1 MTKLRKFR
9 PTMWITVVV
18 YLLIVGSGTAMAG
31 RCCSLD
37 HSRGTDDAEECAHF
51 HEHAAAPAA
60 HDCSSESDH
69 TAAGDSC
76 CHCSVLPV
84 AATNSP
90 TLTVEPPASSV
101 WMHGAAYAPCLIGSP
116 PNSGV
121 RSVGGRYLPLVFGF
135 KPILDSLQ
143 TVFLLI

>member
-1 MTKLRKFR
+1 MTKVRKLR
-9 PTMWITVVV
+9 PTIWITLVV

-31 RCCSLD
+31 QCCSLD
-37 HSRGTDDAEECAHF
+37 HSRSTDAAEECAHF
-51 HEHAAAPAA
+51 HEHAAVPAA

-76 CHCSVLPV
+76 CNCSILPIGAVNSSVLTIG
-84 AATNSP
+84 AA
-90 TLTVEPPASSV
+90 ASSV

-116 PNSGV
+116 PNSEIPGG
-121 RSVGGRYLPLVFGF
+121 GGRYPPLLSDF

-143 TVFLLI
+143 TVFLLT